1 MALLAKF
8 IDMQSNKRLI
18 GLLVY
23 GLLTYTTSLAID
35 NQEAAPPLIES
46 TELEV
51 LYSSEGK
58 VVVKMNTEK
67 RLQYEN
73 GDIVYP
79 VGIYVECYD
88 EHKKIVATLRA
99 NTVYQYADQ
108 EQWELK
114 GDVEVKGYQDG
125 EETQLNTEEAYW
137 NLKDKQIY
145 TDKFVRIETK
155 NELLTGY
162 GLQATQDLSSYSLSM
177 PQGFV
182 NVDEKGLN

>member
-1 MALLAKF
+1 MR
-8 IDMQSNKRLI
+8 SNKGRWIYVILYWVFSF
-18 GLLVY
+18 LPSWA
-23 GLLTYTTSLAID
+23 TES
-35 NQEAAPPLIES
+35 QEAASPLIES

-58 VVVKMNTEK
+58 VVAKMTAEK

-73 GDIVYP
+73 GDVVYP
-79 VGIYVECYD
+79 IGIYVECYG
-88 EHKKIVATLRA
+88 EHKKLVATLRA
-99 NTVYQYADQ
+99 NTVYQYTDR

-162 GLQATQDLSSYSLSM
+162 GLQAMQDLSSYSLSM

-182 NVDEKGLN
+182 QVDEKEIN

>member
-8 IDMQSNKRLI
+8 INMQSHKCGV
-18 GLLVY
+18 GLLVF
-23 GLLTYTTSLAID
+23 GLFNYSISWASDSLKV
-35 NQEAAPPLIES
+35 APPLIES
-46 TELEV
+46 TELEL
-51 LYSSEGK
+51 LYSSGGK
-58 VVVKMNTEK
+58 VVAKMTTEK

-73 GDIVYP
+73 GDVVYP
-79 VGIYVECYD
+79 TGIYVECYNED
-88 EHKKIVATLRA
+88 RKVIATLRA
-99 NTVYQYADQ
+99 NQVYQYVDQ

-114 GDVEVKGYQDG
+114 GDVEVKGYQGD

-162 GLQATQDLSSYSLSM
+162 GLEAKQDLSSYSLSM

-182 NVDEKGLN
+182 QIDSTELN

>member
-1 MALLAKF
+1 MILLSKF
-8 IDMQSNKRLI
+8 IEMPINKRLI
-18 GLLVY
+18 SLLVY
-23 GLLTYTTSLAID
+23 GLFACSTSWATD
-35 NQEAAPPLIES
+35 SQEASPPLVES

-51 LYSSEGK
+51 LYSREGK
-58 VVVKMNTEK
+58 LVAKMTTPK

-73 GDIVYP
+73 GDVVYP
-79 VGIYVECYD
+79 AGVYVECYD

-99 NTVYQYADQ
+99 NTAYQYADR

-114 GDVEVKGYQDG
+114 GDVEVKGYQEG

-155 NELLTGY
+155 KELLTGY
-162 GLQATQDLSSYSLSM
+162 GLQAKQDLSFYSLSM

-182 NVDEKGLN
+182 HVDEKELH